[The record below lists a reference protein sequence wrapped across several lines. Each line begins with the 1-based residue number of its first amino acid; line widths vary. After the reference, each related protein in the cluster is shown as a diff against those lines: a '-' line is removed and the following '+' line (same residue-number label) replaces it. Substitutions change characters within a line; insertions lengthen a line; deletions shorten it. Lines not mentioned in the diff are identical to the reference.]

1 MQQFL
6 TNTLTSILS
15 TVKDILTFLSDL
27 LSKENGIRSL
37 YIVILTIPG
46 VCLLF
51 LYYKELKAS
60 EELQTRV
67 RLLEI
72 ESNMNYRLYI
82 TAKDSVRATVFKE
95 YIELSKAMNELQE
108 SLNQNNDEKTKKIL
122 KYTNKVNEE
131 INRIE

>member
-6 TNTLTSILS
+6 TNTLKSILS
-15 TVKDILTFLSDL
+15 TVKDVLIFLSDL

-51 LYYKELKAS
+51 LYYKELKES
-60 EELQTRV
+60 EKLQDRV
-67 RLLEI
+67 RHLEI
-72 ESNMNYRLYI
+72 ESNTNYRLYI

-108 SLNQNNDEKTKKIL
+108 SLNKNNDEKTKKIL
-122 KYTNKVNEE
+122 NYTNKVNEE